1 MISAISPIAR
11 VPLMLLSWFFGS
23 WPRSQITVLHS
34 LLSSPTAIFAALS
47 MAHDEVNNIRDLD
60 TSLLDKHKDKIWF
73 YYAEQDEWVDNQRE
87 VVLHAIDAE
96 PGYVRVV
103 RGHKD
108 IPHAFCISK

>member
-1 MISAISPIAR
+1 
-11 VPLMLLSWFFGS
+11 
-23 WPRSQITVLHS
+23 
-34 LLSSPTAIFAALS
+34 

-87 VVLHAIDAE
+87 VVMHAIDAE
-96 PGYVRVV
+96 SGYVRVV